1 MFWSS
6 KFSCSVWKR
15 VISPKVL
22 LAEHLLEMTA
32 SGKIE
37 QAVASVLLHGWQPE
51 EQSSAVSC
59 RKTWACS
66 PRHTG
71 FCLLCHAAINPEQLH
86 WNGGNCSRFM
96 PDSVKRG
103 FLLNGSG
110 QPLARWKGK
119 KWLSFRQ
126 LLLITGFCQAQSHRF
141 PFLFFPF
148 VFSLPPLI
156 FFFCVSDCVLHRKED
171 LISEGRRDPV
181 AGWTSLSPCCE
192 QGTCGGADDPC

>member
-1 MFWSS
+1 M
-6 KFSCSVWKR
+6 WKR
-15 VISPKVL
+15 VISPEVL

-37 QAVASVLLHGWQPE
+37 QAVASALLHGQHCGLQ

-66 PRHTG
+66 SQHTG
-71 FCLLCHAAINPEQLH
+71 FCCLYHTAINPEQLH
-86 WNGGNCSRFM
+86 WNGGNYSRFM
-96 PDSVKRG
+96 PVSVKRG

-126 LLLITGFCQAQSHRF
+126 LLLIPGFCQMQSHKF
-141 PFLFFPF
+141 PF
-148 VFSLPPLI
+148 FSPLLLLLSAPS
-156 FFFCVSDCVLHRKED
+156 FFFFLGEWLLCAPCRKED
-171 LISEGRRDPV
+171 LISEGRRDV
-181 AGWTSLSPCCE
+181 VEGWTSLSPCCE
-192 QGTCGGADDPC
+192 QGACGGVDHPC